1 MQTFLAQCF
10 FARAVYV
17 CVMRSIGTP
26 PTGESAGTSG
36 DEDAEHM
43 WAAHLLR
50 SIERMQ
56 VASGEATE
64 RLLPPGRVLWFVDG
78 RRGDPAGEGDASAV
92 AGVRPQQFCGGR
104 EGFSHLVFT
113 RRMLT
118 DHMPVSY
125 VWALD
130 SIIGVSAST
139 GTATSSSLD
148 TPS

>member
-1 MQTFLAQCF
+1 
-10 FARAVYV
+10 
-17 CVMRSIGTP
+17 
-26 PTGESAGTSG
+26 
-36 DEDAEHM
+36 M

-78 RRGDPAGEGDASAV
+78 RRGDAAGEGDASAV

-130 SIIGVSAST
+130 SIIGVSTST